1 MVTVIRKQFGIPDV
15 KLALEWDFENCY
27 TNSINMLITF
37 FLSHLENGNDRM
49 QASVPPFAASERA
62 RTLPSCLYKKIAR
75 ILLRS
80 CAGPLATGPHPPAAA
95 FSSAAASHP
104 RPIPGCSHGHPW
116 LLRAPIP
123 ICSAV
128 CTTIRVV
135 PPSTS
140 SITKEEAGTTCACA
154 CASINLARRQEGE
167 AAPTPGFTLG
177 R

>member
-1 MVTVIRKQFGIPDV
+1 MIGCRLSSLRSLLQSAP
-15 KLALEWDFENCY
+15 ALCLRVSTKKSLVFSCAAAQ
-27 TNSINMLITF
+27 
-37 FLSHLENGNDRM
+37 DRSP
-49 QASVPPFAASERA
+49 QA
-62 RTLPSCLYKKIAR
+62 RTHPLRPSPAR
-75 ILLRS
+75 RRRTH
-80 CAGPLATGPHPPAAA
+80 A
-95 FSSAAASHP
+95 
-104 RPIPGCSHGHPW
+104 IPGCSHGHPW